1 MFKYAVMFIGLIVM
15 CVPEDAGMLRF
26 ALQAFTGLGI
36 FSLGVFMSLNEQTA
50 Q

>member
-1 MFKYAVMFIGLIVM
+1 MFKYAVMFIGLIVA

-26 ALQAFTGLGI
+26 ALQGLAGLSI

-50 Q
+50 